1 MCLTLNGPDRLSRAR
16 MPPKISFKPAPKE
29 IEILESDSGV
39 PIEVVAPRRKL
50 GKRLSELLDD
60 GDLELAVDTI
70 RGGLKA
76 NKSHWDGVAKQMVV
90 EPDYKTRMDA
100 AKTVLAYKEGMPVQ
114 RQVVISESFE
124 SLRDALAAA
133 THSPEARRLI
143 ESGLLAPSLEN
154 GTAPHRNA

>member
-1 MCLTLNGPDRLSRAR
+1 
-16 MPPKISFKPAPKE
+16 MPPRITFKPTPKE
-29 IEILESDSGV
+29 IEVVESDSGV
-39 PIEVVAPRRKL
+39 PVEVVQPRRKL

-60 GDLELAVDTI
+60 GDLELAVETI

-76 NKSHWDGVAKQMVV
+76 NKSHWDGVAKQMVI
-90 EPDYKTRMDA
+90 EPDFKIRMDA

-114 RQVVISESFE
+114 RQVVIAESFE
-124 SLRDALAAA
+124 SLREAIAAA
-133 THSPEARRLI
+133 THSPEAMRLI